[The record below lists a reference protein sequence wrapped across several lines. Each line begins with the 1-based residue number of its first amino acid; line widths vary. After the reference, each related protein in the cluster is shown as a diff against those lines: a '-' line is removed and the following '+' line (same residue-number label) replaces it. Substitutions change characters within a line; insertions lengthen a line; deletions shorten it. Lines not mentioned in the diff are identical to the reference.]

1 MPGEELLELL
11 KYAIAQFTIIEAVA
25 VFFGVLYIFLA
36 ARENIWCWGAAL
48 VSVLLYIYICIKA
61 QLYAETGLQIFY
73 LVMAV
78 YGYFQWRK
86 GGSNRK
92 EKNEL
97 PITTWPLKIHAVVI
111 ISGAI
116 LVFGL
121 GYFLVNYTNAQLP
134 FLDSF
139 TTIFSMI
146 TTYMVTRKKL
156 ENWLY
161 WIIIDGAAVYLYI
174 QRDLFITALLFLFY
188 TIIVIF
194 GYFQWLKIYRQQA

>member
-1 MPGEELLELL
+1 MLGEEVLDSIQ
-11 KYAIAQFTIIEAVA
+11 YAIAQFTVIEAMA

-36 ARENIWCWGAAL
+36 ARENIWCWAAAII
-48 VSVLLYIYICIKA
+48 SVVLYIFICLKA

-73 LVMAV
+73 LIMAF

-86 GGSNRK
+86 GDSK
-92 EKNEL
+92 KQAL
-97 PITTWPLKIHAVVI
+97 PISTWPWINHMI
-111 ISGAI
+111 IIVGGTV
-116 LVFGL
+116 LVYGL
-121 GYFLVNYTNAQLP
+121 GYLLQNYTKALLP
-134 FLDSF
+134 YLDSF

-146 TTYMVTRKKL
+146 NTYLVTRKKI

-174 QRDLFITALLFLFY
+174 QRDLYLTALLFLAY

-194 GYFQWLKIYRQQA
+194 GYFQWLKLFRKQS